1 MAEHN
6 ELGKWGEDIAVEY
19 LLDKQY
25 RIVARDWKLGK
36 RDIDIIAYSPE
47 GYLVFVEVKT
57 RRNEVFMQTE
67 CAVNYSKM
75 KSIMRCANAYVKY
88 YHIDNPIRFD
98 IIAVIGTNIANYE
111 VRHTED
117 AFGLSL

>member
-6 ELGKWGEDIAVEY
+6 DLGKWGEDIAVEY

-36 RDIDIIAYSPE
+36 RDIDIIAYSPD

-75 KSIMRCANAYVKY
+75 KSIIKCANAYVKY

>member
-6 ELGKWGEDIAVEY
+6 DLGKWGEDIAVEY

-36 RDIDIIAYSPE
+36 RDIDIIAYSPD

-67 CAVNYSKM
+67 YAVNYSKM
-75 KSIMRCANAYVKY
+75 KSIMKCANAYVKY